1 MYVTNT
7 LGMARVYIQQQQH
20 HQNVCRLYSLSCS
33 LKRRRFSLSLDFLRY
48 CRISYRN
55 DVWNVR
61 DSGSRQISKAPAN
74 HTQTHTHRSVAVC
87 AYKSTC
93 VYAHMHL
100 IQMVCRWLW
109 WWLYD
114 ANDDFLL
121 SEWASECICFVEF
134 VFGVIFNTWHLCCM
148 HKHKAHAW
156 DVDGA
161 KSWEESAG
169 GRDYVRH
176 WFEMSMFL
184 LLLQLS
190 LLACAAFTTAQIRVF
205 HYCFFISLIHFS
217 LLVRLVPANTQN
229 NFIYAS

>member
-1 MYVTNT
+1 
-7 LGMARVYIQQQQH
+7 
-20 HQNVCRLYSLSCS
+20 
-33 LKRRRFSLSLDFLRY
+33 
-48 CRISYRN
+48 
-55 DVWNVR
+55 
-61 DSGSRQISKAPAN
+61 
-74 HTQTHTHRSVAVC
+74 
-87 AYKSTC
+87 
-93 VYAHMHL
+93 MHL

-217 LLVRLVPANTQN
+217 LLVRLNLFDWYQRIRKTTSSMHRKLWTMNMSFFLLHVFRLCAQITIALACSLNTFLEFSKSSSAP
-229 NFIYAS
+229 FIIYRTFSIQFFIINHKIAQKH